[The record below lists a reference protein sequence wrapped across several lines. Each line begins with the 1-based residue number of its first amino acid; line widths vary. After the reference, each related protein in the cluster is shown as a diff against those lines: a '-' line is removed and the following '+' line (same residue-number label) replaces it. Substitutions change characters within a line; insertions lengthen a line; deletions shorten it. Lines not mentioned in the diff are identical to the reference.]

1 MNTPV
6 RIRALQA
13 DITTLDV
20 DVIVNAAN
28 TSLLGGGGV
37 DAAIHRAAGNDL
49 LRACRKLGGCET
61 GDVKVTPGFA
71 LRAKWVA
78 HAVGPVWRGGWQ
90 GEARL
95 LAACYAKSIG
105 VASKRGATSIAF
117 PCISTGVYG
126 YPIDAATQVA
136 VSAVRSAVR
145 EPGSLGEV
153 LFCCYSGDDLKVYD
167 NVMLAFDFAPTLEG
181 TTLRLRPLVANDFE
195 ALYAAAAD
203 PLVWEQH
210 PDPLRY
216 QREVFLQNVFVGA
229 LKQGALIV
237 EDKISGLVVGTS
249 RYYDWKPETR
259 EVAIGFTFIA
269 RSHWGGSTNGE
280 LKSLMLAHAFY
291 RADRVWFHIG
301 VDNWRS
307 RKAVEKIGGQFD
319 HVEETVTNGRP
330 PLSTAFYRI
339 EAPTL

>member
-1 MNTPV
+1 MSAPV
-6 RIRALQA
+6 RMRALHA

-28 TSLLGGGGV
+28 ASLLGGGGV
-37 DAAIHRAAGNDL
+37 DGAIHRAAGPEL
-49 LRACRKLGGCET
+49 LQACRQLAGCVT

-71 LRAKWVA
+71 LRARWVA
-78 HAVGPVWRGGWQ
+78 HAVGPVWRGGRQ
-90 GEARL
+90 GEALL
-95 LAACYAKSIG
+95 LAACYAKSIAHG
-105 VASKRGATSIAF
+105 SKQGAISIAF
-117 PCISTGVYG
+117 PCISTGIYG
-126 YPIDAATQVA
+126 YPIAAATLVA
-136 VSAVRSAVR
+136 VSAVRSAVQDA
-145 EPGSLGEV
+145 GSLREV
-153 LFCCYSGDDLKVYD
+153 LFCCYSTNDLKVYE
-167 NVMLAFDFAPTLEG
+167 NAMLPFDFAPTLEG
-181 TTLRLRPLVANDFE
+181 ATLRLRPLKANDFE

-210 PDPLRY
+210 PDPLRF

-237 EDKISGLVVGTS
+237 EDKASGLVIGTS

-280 LKSLMLAHAFY
+280 LKSLMLAHAFQ
-291 RADRVWFHIG
+291 RADTVWFHIG

-307 RKAVEKIGGQFD
+307 RKAVEKIGGKFD
-319 HVEETVTNGRP
+319 RIEETVTNGRP
-330 PLSTAFYRI
+330 PMPTAYYRI
-339 EAPTL
+339 EAPKP